1 MSERLM
7 ILAVLAVLLLAV
19 AGVHRRNGRRLLVVA
34 GEWLVVAVLV
44 VLLAGLPLGH
54 PAPHKTGSGPGRAG
68 SAVNVQTL
76 SDLPGKVRD
85 WLRRQQAALSGKAG
99 RHQPPP
105 AGAKAREAGR

>member
-19 AGVHRRNGRRLLVVA
+19 AGVHRRNGRRLLAVA
-34 GEWLVVAVLV
+34 GEWLVVAVLA
-44 VLLAGLPLGH
+44 VLLAGLPLGT
-54 PAPHKTGSGPGRAG
+54 PAPHQPGTGKTGS
-68 SAVNVQTL
+68 AVTVQTV

-85 WLRRQQAALSGKAG
+85 WLRRQQATLSGKAG
-99 RHQPPP
+99 RHQTPP

>member
-7 ILAVLAVLLLAV
+7 ILAILAVLLLAV

-34 GEWLVVAVLV
+34 GEWLVVAVLA

-54 PAPHKTGSGPGRAG
+54 PAPHQPDTGTGKTG
-68 SAVNVQTL
+68 SAVNVQTI

-99 RHQPPP
+99 RHESPP
-105 AGAKAREAGR
+105 AGAKARGAGQ